1 MIYEI
6 VFAKQAL
13 KDIAD
18 LKKTDALAFKKVK
31 KLLEELIDHPYTGTG
46 NPELLKYDYTGFY
59 SRRISQKH
67 RLIYSVND
75 NEIIV
80 SVVSAKGHYNDK

>member
-1 MIYEI
+1 M
-6 VFAKQAL
+6 
-13 KDIAD
+13 
-18 LKKTDALAFKKVK
+18 AFKKVK

-46 NPELLKYDYTGFY
+46 NPELLKYGYIGFY

>member
-13 KDIAD
+13 KDIAE